1 MDLQLTDKTA
11 VVTGSTAGIGLAIA
25 QALAREGATV
35 VVNGRTEPRVRAAV
49 EHVRRAAPGAGAHVS
64 GVAADL
70 GTAAGVAALIAGV
83 PATDILVNNLGV
95 YAAKPFPDI
104 TDAEWLA
111 IFETNV
117 LSGVRLARH
126 YLPAMLARDWGR
138 VIFMSSESAVQI
150 PAEMIHY
157 GVTKIAQVGLA
168 RGLAETT
175 AGTGVTVNSVLAGPT
190 RSEGVAGFVEQLA
203 RQRGLGAQ
211 EVEREFFQTAR
222 PPSLLRRFARPAEAA
237 AGVGVAEP
245 KVGDRVAYTTVLG
258 AYAEYAVVPAD
269 RVVRLPDGLSAKQGA
284 AAMLQGLTAHYL
296 ATTTYP
302 LKSGDACL
310 VHAAA
315 GGVGLLLCQVA
326 KLRGA
331 RVLGTV
337 STREKAALAR
347 AAGADEVILYTE
359 QAFEPDV
366 KRLTSGAGL
375 QVIYDSVGKTTFEKG
390 LNCLARRG
398 MMVLYGQSSG
408 PVGLFDPQ
416 VLNQKGSLF
425 LTRPTIVHYIAT
437 RAELLARAG
446 EVLGW
451 IQRGTVKVRLDR
463 ELPLAQA
470 AEAHRLLEA
479 RQTTGKVLLIP

>member
-1 MDLQLTDKTA
+1 MKAIRVHTPGGPEALRYEDVPQPA
-11 VVTGSTAGIGLAIA
+11 AG
-25 QALAREGATV
+25 
-35 VVNGRTEPRVRAAV
+35 
-49 EHVRRAAPGAGAHVS
+49 PGEVL
-64 GVAADL
+64 VKIE
-70 GTAAGVAALIAGV
+70 AAGVNFIDVYQRNGHYKV
-83 PATDILVNNLGV
+83 PVPFTLGLE
-95 YAAKPFPDI
+95 A
-104 TDAEWLA
+104 
-111 IFETNV
+111 
-117 LSGVRLARH
+117 
-126 YLPAMLARDWGR
+126 
-138 VIFMSSESAVQI
+138 
-150 PAEMIHY
+150 
-157 GVTKIAQVGLA
+157 
-168 RGLAETT
+168 
-175 AGTGVTVNSVLAGPT
+175 AGT
-190 RSEGVAGFVEQLA
+190 VAAV
-203 RQRGLGAQ
+203 
-211 EVEREFFQTAR
+211 
-222 PPSLLRRFARPAEAA
+222 
-237 AGVGVAEP
+237 GVGVAEP

-269 RVVRLPDGLSAKQGA
+269 RVVRLPDGVSAKQGA

-315 GGVGLLLCQVA
+315 GGVGLLLCQIA

-337 STREKAALAR
+337 STRGKAALAGE
-347 AAGADEVILYTE
+347 AGADEVILYTE
-359 QAFEPDV
+359 QDFEAEV
-366 KRLTSGAGL
+366 KRLTSGVGL

-437 RAELLARAG
+437 RAELLARAD

-451 IQRGTVKVRLDR
+451 IQRGTLKLRIER